1 MAKTRSD
8 NGHRQHRTRLEP
20 SIHSGCRHGPAEPR
34 SPLSEPVETLPRRS
48 LSARA
53 ASSPSRKPPT
63 GADKRNDRRDQQDV
77 LNSNILAWLSASKI
91 ADPFKEPPTA
101 WYTQY
106 RTVLNNVGWVTSDF
120 IFAPFT
126 PDGRRFTLR
135 DVATDYGD
143 PEGALAITALTEL
156 PADSAPAVTFNR
168 HSHSSV
174 CTSLQTILVTP
185 SGPDLVANWTSYTV
199 TTTDSIP
206 EDVLPFEFKAATTQ
220 VAISTQTAQL
230 NEGIYG
236 GQMRESVQT
245 KLGYIACPYIS
256 QFDP

>member
-1 MAKTRSD
+1 MD
-8 NGHRQHRTRLEP
+8 NVSMETRLRTLDTFRMP
-20 SIHSGCRHGPAEPR
+20 TRIGGTSHSVGEPAETTTP
-34 SPLSEPVETLPRRS
+34 
-48 LSARA
+48 ARFVC
-53 ASSPSRKPPT
+53 ASSIVTFPNPPT
-63 GADKRNDRRDQQDV
+63 GVDKRNDRRDQQDV
-77 LNSNILAWLSASKI
+77 LNSNILAWLSASKV
-91 ADPFKEPPTA
+91 ADPFKDPPTG

-135 DVATDYGD
+135 QVATDYGD

-156 PADSAPAVTFNR
+156 PGDSAPAVTFNR

-174 CTSLQTILVTP
+174 CASFQTILARP

-199 TTTDSIP
+199 TTTDKIP
-206 EDVLPFEFKAATTQ
+206 EDVLSFEFKAATTQ